1 MKAVNSSPWL
11 ALMLKLAGVI
21 LILTS
26 LIDYFVLLS
35 TVNFQNSQSV
45 ITFTT
50 GMVDRGF
57 IPLVGIML
65 VFLGLWSES
74 GSSEAGARSSPA
86 LRLFTLIIASILGL
100 CFLLIV
106 PWHVMTARDA
116 ADTQVKQVAEE
127 AAKAE
132 TQLDSQVQ
140 QLKGQG
146 PQQLEAQLAV
156 LDQAIREGK
165 LPPDQLAQA
174 QQKREQLRKLKSD
187 PKALQAEVEAQI
199 GPKRTEE
206 LNKIRSRK
214 QELEDQTRGTAMRA
228 ALRTGL
234 NSLLLAIAYSIIG
247 WTGLRQLLSLR

>member
-1 MKAVNSSPWL
+1 MKALNSSPWL
-11 ALMLKLAGVI
+11 SLMLKLAGVI

-57 IPLVGIML
+57 IPLVGMML
-65 VFLGLWSES
+65 IFLGMWSES
-74 GSSEAGARSSPA
+74 GNADTGMRNSPA
-86 LRLFTLIIASILGL
+86 LRLFALIIASILGL

-106 PWHVMTARDA
+106 PWHVMTTRDA
-116 ADTQVKQVAEE
+116 SDTQVKQVTDE
-127 AAKAE
+127 AAKAR
-132 TQLDSQVQ
+132 TQLNSQVQ

-146 PQQLEAQLAV
+146 SQQLDAQLAA
-156 LDQAIREGK
+156 LDQAIRDGK
-165 LPPDQLAQA
+165 LPADQQAQA
-174 QQKREQLRKLKSD
+174 QQQREKLRKLKAD
-187 PKALQAEVEAQI
+187 PKALQAEVDAQI
-199 GPKRTEE
+199 APKLTEE
-206 LNKIRSRK
+206 KSKIDSRE
-214 QELEDQTRGTAMRA
+214 QELKDQTQGTAMRA

>member
-1 MKAVNSSPWL
+1 MKALNSSPWL
-11 ALMLKLAGVI
+11 SLMLKLAGVI

-26 LIDYFVLLS
+26 LIDYFVLLT

-57 IPLVGIML
+57 IPLIGMML
-65 VFLGLWSES
+65 IFLGLWSES
-74 GSSEAGARSSPA
+74 GSSDAGARNGSA
-86 LRLFTLIIASILGL
+86 LRLFALVIASILGL
-100 CFLLIV
+100 CFFLIIF
-106 PWHVMTARDA
+106 WHVLTTLDARD
-116 ADTQVKQVAEE
+116 TQLKQVTDE
-127 AAKAE
+127 ASKAR
-132 TQLDSQVQ
+132 TQLSSQVE

-146 PQQLEAQLAV
+146 SQQLEAQLAA

-174 QQKREQLRKLKSD
+174 QQQREKLKRLKAD
-187 PKALQAEVEAQI
+187 PKALQAEVDAQI
-199 GPKRTEE
+199 APKLAEE
-206 LNKIRSRK
+206 KSKIDSREK
-214 QELEDQTRGTAMRA
+214 ELKDQTQGTAMRA

-234 NSLLLAIAYSIIG
+234 NSLLLTIAYSIIG